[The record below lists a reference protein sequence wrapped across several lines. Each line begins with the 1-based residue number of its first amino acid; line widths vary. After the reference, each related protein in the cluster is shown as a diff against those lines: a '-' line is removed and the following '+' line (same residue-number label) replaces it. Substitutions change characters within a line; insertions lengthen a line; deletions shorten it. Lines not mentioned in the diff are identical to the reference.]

1 MTPYEAILRKRNGLE
16 LSAEEIREL
25 VGAFTTGRMPDYQMS
40 AFLMAVF
47 FRGMT
52 FRETT
57 NLTLSMRDSG
67 TVLDLSSVAG
77 TKVDKHSTGGVGDK
91 ISLILAPL
99 AASAGL
105 VVPMI
110 SGRGLGHTGGTLD
123 KLESIPGFRVRLSE
137 VEFLDALRR
146 IGVCMIGQT
155 ATIAPA
161 DRKMYALRDVTGTV
175 ESIPLISASIMSKK
189 LASGIDGLI
198 LDVKVG
204 GGAFMKSVAD
214 ATALAKSLI
223 AIGTHAG
230 KSVTAV
236 LTNMDEPL
244 GHAVGN
250 WLEMKESIDTLQ
262 NRGPHDI
269 ADLSLTL
276 AAHMLMKK
284 DATMPFEQA
293 YSQCRRHLES
303 GDAFAKFREMVVLQ
317 GGDVQFVDHPERY
330 PMCRHEANVVATSG
344 GLVISID
351 AHAIGMAG
359 VVVGAGRLTQDD
371 TVDYPAG
378 LVIHKKVGD
387 RVAPGDHLATIF
399 GNDRSKVDE
408 ALLRAQGAFRVDF
421 NAPDKKPLIL
431 DVIDKNRVEE
441 LP

>member
-1 MTPYEAILRKRNGLE
+1 MTPYDIILRKRNGLE
-16 LSAEEIREL
+16 LSAAEIREL
-25 VGAFTTGRMPDYQMS
+25 VDAFTTGRMPDYQMS

-57 NLTLSMRDSG
+57 DLTLSMRDSG
-67 TVLDLSSVAG
+67 TVLDLSSIPG

-123 KLESIPGFRVRLSE
+123 KLESIPGFQVRLSE
-137 VEFLDALRR
+137 AEFLDALRR

-155 ATIAPA
+155 GTIAPA

-189 LASGIDGLI
+189 LASGIDGLV

-223 AIGTHAG
+223 AIGTQAG

-236 LTNMDEPL
+236 LTNMEEPL

-262 NRGPHDI
+262 NNGPHDI
-269 ADLSLTL
+269 TDLSLTL

-284 DATMPFEQA
+284 DETMPFEEA

-303 GDAFAKFREMVVLQ
+303 GNALVKFREMVERQ

-330 PMCRHEANVVATSG
+330 PVCRYEANAVASSG
-344 GLVISID
+344 GFVISID

-378 LVIHKKVGD
+378 LMIHRKVGD
-387 RVAPGDHLATIF
+387 RVAPGEILATIF

-408 ALLRAQGAFRVDF
+408 ALQRVERAFRVDY
-421 NAPDKKPLIL
+421 NAPDKKPLVL
-431 DVIDKNRVEE
+431 DVIDKKRVEE